1 MNPAS
6 HSLVLLSGGI
16 ESATLLHLENRRGAV
31 RALYV
36 DYGQRA
42 AAREREAATAQCAA
56 LALPLEI
63 LELGSLGETFRRGHV
78 WRAHVPLPHRNLAL
92 LGLAFSFAAD
102 RGAHRL
108 CLALNRDDADAYA
121 SASPPFVEAF
131 RALAATLDDIEIATP
146 LAAWDKAEV
155 IRRGLALGVDYALSY
170 SCLLGRPLPCGACP
184 QCEKRRAAF
193 AAAGSADPAIAG
205 D

>member
-1 MNPAS
+1 VNPAS
-6 HSLVLLSGGI
+6 DSFVLLGGGI
-16 ESATLLHLENRRGAV
+16 ESATVLHLENRRGPV
-31 RALYV
+31 RALFI

-63 LELGSLGETFRRGHV
+63 MELGSLGETFRRGHT
-78 WRAHVPLPHRNLAL
+78 WQAHVPLPHRNLVL
-92 LGLAFSFAAD
+92 LGLAFSYAAD
-102 RGAHRL
+102 RGAKRL
-108 CLALNRDDADAYA
+108 CLALNLDDAEAYA

-146 LAAWDKAEV
+146 IAAWNKAEV
-155 IRRGLALGVDYALSY
+155 IRRGLELGVDYALSY
-170 SCLLGRPLPCGACP
+170 SCLLGRTIPCGTCP

-193 AAAGSADPAIAG
+193 AAAGAPDPAIAG
-205 D
+205 E